1 MTETQSKVRCFNAAH
16 AVAGA
21 LDGERIAIIGYG
33 HLGRPIA
40 LNLRDSGCRSIIIGN
55 IADDYVAQ
63 AKTDGFDVVSIEQAT
78 KGADIVMIMLPDEV
92 IPEVY
97 VEAIAPHLSPRSAI
111 VFGSGYTLG
120 YDLIK
125 PSKDLDV
132 LLLAPRMA
140 GENARQ
146 RFQAGS
152 GFYAYVSVENEASG
166 KAWKRLLGLADWIG
180 VLRAGAVELSA
191 RKEADLDLLVEQT
204 LGATLGMAILS
215 TFDIGVDAGIPP
227 EAMVLEMY
235 MSEEMETVW
244 RAFRTEG
251 FMRASNAHGPTAMY
265 GGFIRTMALLGTD
278 LPGKLRTTFNE
289 IKSGAFATQ
298 FQAERK
304 AGYPMLKAAQAMA
317 MGEHPITEAEDSLRA
332 RLASS
337 PTDS

>member
-1 MTETQSKVRCFNAAH
+1 MTQVRCFNSSHAAP
-16 AVAGA
+16 GA
-21 LDGERIAIIGYG
+21 LEGERIAILGYG

-40 LNLRDSGCRSIIIGN
+40 LNLRDSGVKSIIIGN
-55 IADDYVAQ
+55 IADDYVAT
-63 AKTDGFDVVSIEQAT
+63 AKADGFDVVSIEQAT
-78 KGADIVMIMLPDEV
+78 KGASIVLVMLPDEV
-92 IPEVY
+92 IPEVW
-97 VEAIAPHLSPRSAI
+97 VETIAPHLAPNTAV

-125 PSKDLDV
+125 PAKNLDV

-146 RFQAGS
+146 RFQEGR
-152 GFYAYVSVENEASG
+152 GFYAYVSVENDASG
-166 KAWKRLLGLADWIG
+166 KGWKRLLGLADTIG
-180 VLRAGAVELSA
+180 VLKAGAVELSA

-204 LGATLGMAILS
+204 LGATLGVAILS
-215 TFDIGVDAGIPP
+215 TFDIGIDAGIPP

-278 LPGKLRTTFNE
+278 LPGKLRKTFEE
-289 IKSGAFATQ
+289 IKSGQFATQ

-317 MGEHPITEAEDSLRA
+317 MGEHPITEAEASLRA
-332 RLASS
+332 RLKSS